1 MQTQVQAYQ
10 NTHRLVM
17 SDREVE
23 AADIN
28 ETAAQ
33 VTSIQLKQSLALESL
48 GSITS
53 LRSELVALLK

>member
-1 MQTQVQAYQ
+1 MKRPPLFTQSYAE
-10 NTHRLVM
+10 NL
-17 SDREVE
+17 E
-23 AADIN
+23 AADVN

-33 VTSIQLKQSLALESL
+33 VKSIELKQSLALESL

>member
-1 MQTQVQAYQ
+1 VSFAE
-10 NTHRLVM
+10 RG
-17 SDREVE
+17 E

-28 ETAAQ
+28 ETAAL
-33 VTSIQLKQSLALESL
+33 VKSTELKQAFALESL

>member
-1 MQTQVQAYQ
+1 LQEYCFGKMKATG
-10 NTHRLVM
+10 R
-17 SDREVE
+17 SRE

>member
-1 MQTQVQAYQ
+1 M
-10 NTHRLVM
+10 
-17 SDREVE
+17 E
-23 AADIN
+23 AADVN